1 MIVPTVT
8 IILAAAALSGFP
20 PFSGYFSKEAVMSSL
35 AELSN
40 PAWLLAGLAGVFLT
54 AYYSFRLIFILVLP
68 RAAGSFGNFGPP
80 PAAGPPAGL
89 NPTQTSGGG
98 LKSQSAHAGAE
109 TGHESHYWVMAWPL
123 LILAA
128 ITVTLGFFR
137 NPLKDFLQA
146 GLMAGG
152 TAEGGPLAWSHV
164 AALGLAVAGAVLAWV
179 EFGRR
184 GAKQIGF
191 VEKIPPLFRLF
202 SERWYIDHFYGLL
215 VNLVVDRG
223 ISYICYQ
230 NDNKVI
236 DRSIDELAEGTV
248 DGGRIVAFLQ
258 SGMIQYRLLVIF
270 AVMVLLSIYFF
281 FQVI

>member
-1 MIVPTVT
+1 
-8 IILAAAALSGFP
+8 
-20 PFSGYFSKEAVMSSL
+20 
-35 AELSN
+35 
-40 PAWLLAGLAGVFLT
+40 LT
-54 AYYSFRLIFILVLP
+54 
-68 RAAGSFGNFGPP
+68 
-80 PAAGPPAGL
+80 
-89 NPTQTSGGG
+89 
-98 LKSQSAHAGAE
+98 
-109 TGHESHYWVMAWPL
+109 
-123 LILAA
+123 A
-128 ITVTLGFFR
+128 ITVILGFFR

-152 TAEGGPLAWSHV
+152 AAEGGPFAWSHV

-179 EFGRR
+179 EFGRS

-191 VEKIPPLFRLF
+191 VERIPPLFRLF

-215 VNLVVDRG
+215 VNLVIDRG
-223 ISYICYQ
+223 ISYLCYQ

-236 DRSIDELAEGTV
+236 DRGIDELAEGTV